1 MKLQKL
7 DSKKFAHR
15 VKLMNELLGGMKV
28 LKLYGWEPSFSD
40 QILGIRSNEIKV
52 MKKAAWLNAI
62 ISFIWTSVPFLVAVA
77 SFTTYVFLNGGQVL
91 TPQKVDPSST
101 QRPPILGWKLLQTK

>member
-1 MKLQKL
+1 
-7 DSKKFAHR
+7 
-15 VKLMNELLGGMKV
+15 MNELLGGMKV

-52 MKKAAWLNAI
+52 MKKSAWLNAI

-77 SFTTYVFLNGGQVL
+77 SFTTYVFLDGGQVL
-91 TPQKVDPSST
+91 TPQKVDPSLT
-101 QRPPILGWKLLQTK
+101 QRLLTLARKNKPRKKISKVKSS